1 MLSPHSINLVI
12 PLIPSSPS
20 AQTQLSP
27 NVRPGPRLRP
37 LPAMP
42 LLQLRQITLKYSTAP
57 LLDQVDFQVD
67 PGERICLL
75 GRNGAGKTSLMR
87 IITGEETPNE
97 GEIIR
102 PDSANITRLIQE
114 IPDDIEGTVLEVI
127 HSGLRPDRHEEEWE
141 SDVRIDDLIEAMGL
155 PSSMI
160 FSALSGG
167 LKRRTLLARALAG
180 QPDILLLDEPTNH
193 LDLDS
198 ILWLEQ
204 FLLDSKTTLFFVTH
218 DRTFLRK
225 LATRIVEL
233 DRGRLTS
240 WACDYD
246 TYLERKAASL
256 DAEEKQWAAF
266 DKKLAQ
272 EEAWLRQGVKARRT
286 RNEGRVRALESMRKE
301 RGERRT
307 REGTARI
314 ELQTGSMSGQ
324 KVIEAKDISF
334 DYGDKPIVKNFTS
347 TIWRGDK
354 IGIIG
359 ANGGGKTTLLK
370 LLLGQLE
377 PQSGEIKRG
386 TNMQIVYLDQLR
398 GQIDNAKTI
407 AQNVAGD
414 AETVYFQ
421 GQPRHIHSYLQDFLF
436 RADRIRM
443 PAKML
448 SGGERNRLL
457 LARLFLQPANVLVM
471 DEPTND
477 LDAETLELLE
487 EILLEYTGT
496 LLLVSH
502 DRAFLDNVVTSTIV
516 FEGEGQITEFTG
528 GYQDWVRQRD
538 AKPVVHFRE
547 VPAKLPDPKP
557 VAPVVKKG
565 PKFPKKEAKEL
576 ADLPGQLET
585 WETEKSAVSAKL
597 WEPDLYQKTPE
608 AIPPLKAQLAELD
621 QKITTGYARW
631 EELEEK
637 RLALES
643 EEA

>member
-1 MLSPHSINLVI
+1 
-12 PLIPSSPS
+12 
-20 AQTQLSP
+20 
-27 NVRPGPRLRP
+27 
-37 LPAMP
+37 MP
-42 LLQLRQITLKYSTAP
+42 LLQLRQITLRYSSAP
-57 LLDQVDFQVD
+57 LLDRVDFQVD
-67 PGERICLL
+67 AGERICLL

-87 IITGEETPNE
+87 IITGEETPND
-97 GEIIR
+97 GEIIQSSDAR
-102 PDSANITRLIQE
+102 MTRLSQE
-114 IPDDIEGTVLEVI
+114 IPDDIDGSVRDVI
-127 HSGLRPDRHEEEWE
+127 HAGLRPDRHEEEWE
-141 SDVRIDDLIEAMGL
+141 SDVRIEELMEEMKL
-155 PSSMI
+155 PPEQD
-160 FSALSGG
+160 FPALSGG
-167 LKRRTLLARALAG
+167 LKRRVLLARALAG

-198 ILWLEQ
+198 ILWLER
-204 FLLDSKTTLFFVTH
+204 FLLNEKVTLFFVTH
-218 DRTFLRK
+218 DRAFLRK

-256 DAEEKQWAAF
+256 EAEEKQWAAF

-286 RNEGRVRALESMRKE
+286 RNEGRVRALLSMRTE
-301 RGERRT
+301 RNQRRE
-307 REGTARI
+307 REGSARI

-334 DYGDKPIVKNFTS
+334 GYGAEPIVRDFSS

-359 ANGGGKTTLLK
+359 PNGGGKTTLLK
-370 LLLGQLE
+370 LLLGQLTPE
-377 PQSGEIKRG
+377 SGTVKLG
-386 TNMQIVYLDQLR
+386 TNLQIVYLDQLR
-398 GQIDNAKTI
+398 GQIDDAKTV

-414 AETVYFQ
+414 AETVTFQ
-421 GQPRHIHSYLQDFLF
+421 GRPRHIHSYLQDFLF

-487 EILLEYTGT
+487 ELLLEFAGT

-502 DRAFLDNVVTSTIV
+502 DRMFLDNVVTSTLV
-516 FEGEGQITEFTG
+516 FEGEGRIIEYTG
-528 GYQDWVRQRD
+528 GYEDWVRQR
-538 AKPVVHFRE
+538 AVGLSNLA
-547 VPAKLPDPKP
+547 PASVERK
-557 VAPVVKKG
+557 APVLPVSAPVTPKTPGKKAA
-565 PKFPKKEAKEL
+565 KFPQKDRRELEELPKQIGELEATL
-576 ADLPGQLET
+576 ADL
-585 WETEKSAVSAKL
+585 AARL
-597 WEPDLYQKTPE
+597 WKPDLYQTEPDLVPK
-608 AIPPLKAQLAELD
+608 LKSDAEVLEKRIKD
-621 QKITTGYARW
+621 SYARW
-631 EELEEK
+631 EELEA
-637 RLALES
+637 RRQAS
-643 EEA
+643 EPAE

>member
-1 MLSPHSINLVI
+1 MWSRV
-12 PLIPSSPS
+12 
-20 AQTQLSP
+20 T
-27 NVRPGPRLRP
+27 GP
-37 LPAMP
+37 LPLFIMP
-42 LLQLRQITLKYSTAP
+42 LLQLRQVTLKYSAAP
-57 LLDQVDFQVD
+57 LLDQIDFQVEA
-67 PGERICLL
+67 GERICLL

-102 PDSANITRLIQE
+102 PDAAVMTRLIQE
-114 IPDDIEGTVLEVI
+114 VPDDITGTVMEVM
-127 HSGLRPDRHEEEWE
+127 HSGLRPDRHEEEWQT
-141 SDVRIDDLIEAMGL
+141 DVRLEDLAAEMGL
-155 PSSMI
+155 PLHHE

-167 LKRRTLLARALAG
+167 LKRRVLLARALAG
-180 QPDILLLDEPTNH
+180 QPEILLLDEPTNH

-198 ILWLEQ
+198 ILWLEK
-204 FLLDSKTTLFFVTH
+204 FLLESKITLFFVTH
-218 DRTFLRK
+218 DRAFLRK

-233 DRGRLTS
+233 DRGQLTS

-246 TYLERKAASL
+246 TFLERKQQSL

-286 RNEGRVRALESMRKE
+286 RNEGRVRALQEMRKE
-301 RGERRT
+301 RGERRQ

-324 KVIEAKDISF
+324 KVIEAKDITFS
-334 DYGDKPIVKNFTS
+334 YGPTPIVRDFTT

-377 PQSGEIKRG
+377 PEKGSVKLG
-386 TNMQIVYLDQLR
+386 TNMQVVYLDQLR
-398 GQIDNAKTI
+398 GQIDNAKTV

-414 AETVYFQ
+414 AETVNFQ
-421 GQPRHIHSYLQDFLF
+421 GRARHIHSYLQDFLF

-457 LARLFLQPANVLVM
+457 LARLFLQPANVLVL

-502 DRAFLDNVVTSTIV
+502 DRAFLDNVVTSVLV
-516 FEGEGQITEFTG
+516 FEGAGQIAEYTG
-528 GYQDWVRQRD
+528 GYEDWLKQRA
-538 AKPVVHFRE
+538 AKPVHFRE
-547 VPAKLPDPKP
+547 IPAERKPEPKAAQP
-557 VAPVVKKG
+557 AGKP
-565 PKFPKKEAKEL
+565 PKFLKKEQREL
-576 ADLPGQLET
+576 EELPAQLDQ
-585 WETEKSAVSAKL
+585 WETEKTSLTEKL
-597 WEPDLYQKTPE
+597 WDPELYKKSPE
-608 AIPPLKAQLAELD
+608 LLPKLNDELAALEERI
-621 QKITTGYARW
+621 KVGYARW
-631 EELEEK
+631 EELEAK
-637 RLALES
+637 RKAN
-643 EEA
+643 EAP

>member
-1 MLSPHSINLVI
+1 
-12 PLIPSSPS
+12 
-20 AQTQLSP
+20 
-27 NVRPGPRLRP
+27 
-37 LPAMP
+37 
-42 LLQLRQITLKYSTAP
+42 
-57 LLDQVDFQVD
+57 LLDQVDFQVEA
-67 PGERICLL
+67 GERICLL

-97 GEIIR
+97 GEMII
-102 PDSANITRLIQE
+102 PNEAVVTRLIQE
-114 IPDDIEGTVLEVI
+114 IPDDITGTVMEVL
-127 HSGLRPDRHEEEWE
+127 HSGLRPDRHEEEWQT
-141 SDVRIDDLIEAMGL
+141 DVRLENLAAEMHL
-155 PSSMI
+155 PADHE

-167 LKRRTLLARALAG
+167 LKRRVLLARALAG

-198 ILWLEQ
+198 ILWLEN
-204 FLLDSKTTLFFVTH
+204 FLLGSKMTLFFVTH
-218 DRTFLRK
+218 DRAFLRK

-233 DRGRLTS
+233 DRGQLTS

-246 TYLERKAASL
+246 TYLERKAANL
-256 DAEEKQWAAF
+256 EAEGKQWAAF

-286 RNEGRVRALESMRKE
+286 RNEGRVRALQRMRAE
-301 RGERRT
+301 RSERRQ

-314 ELQTGSMSGQ
+314 EIQAGSMSGQ

-334 DYGDKPIVKNFTS
+334 DYGGAPIVRDFT
-347 TIWRGDK
+347 TTVWRGDK

-359 ANGGGKTTLLK
+359 PNGGGKTTLLK

-377 PQSGEIKRG
+377 PQSGTVKLG
-386 TNMQIVYLDQLR
+386 TNLQVVYLDQLR
-398 GQIDNAKTI
+398 GQIDNAKTV

-414 AETVYFQ
+414 AETVTFQ
-421 GQPRHIHSYLQDFLF
+421 GRPRHIHSYLQDFLF

-487 EILLEYTGT
+487 ELLLEYAGT

-502 DRAFLDNVVTSTIV
+502 DRAFLDNVVTSVLV
-516 FEGEGQITEFTG
+516 FEGQGRIGEYTG
-528 GYQDWVRQRD
+528 GYEDWIRQRD
-538 AKPVVHFRE
+538 AKPVHFRE
-547 VPAKLPDPKP
+547 IPATPRPEAKP
-557 VAPVVKKG
+557 VSAIVDKKAA
-565 PKFPKKEAKEL
+565 KFLKREQREL
-576 ADLPGQLET
+576 EELPGQIEKM
-585 WETEKSAVSAKL
+585 ETELSALNARL
-597 WEPDLYQKTPE
+597 WDPAVYQKQPE
-608 AIPPLKAQLAELD
+608 NVPLLKTELAALED
-621 QKITTGYARW
+621 RIKHGYARW
-631 EELEEK
+631 EELEAK
-637 RLALES
+637 RKACEG
-643 EEA
+643 EGQAADG

>member
-1 MLSPHSINLVI
+1 
-12 PLIPSSPS
+12 
-20 AQTQLSP
+20 
-27 NVRPGPRLRP
+27 
-37 LPAMP
+37 MP
-42 LLQLRQITLKYSTAP
+42 LLQLRQITLKYSAAP
-57 LLDQVDFQVD
+57 LLDHVDFQVD
-67 PGERICLL
+67 AGERICLL

-97 GEIIR
+97 GELIL
-102 PDSANITRLIQE
+102 PAETKVTRLIQE
-114 IPDDIEGTVLEVI
+114 IPDDITGTVMQVL
-127 HSGLRPDRHEEEWE
+127 HSGLRADRHEEEWQ
-141 SDVRIDDLIEAMGL
+141 SDVRLEDLAAEMHL
-155 PSSMI
+155 PAHHE

-167 LKRRTLLARALAG
+167 LKRRVLLARALAG

-198 ILWLEQ
+198 ILWLER
-204 FLLDSKTTLFFVTH
+204 FLLESKMTLFFVTH

-233 DRGRLTS
+233 DRGQLTS

-246 TYLERKAASL
+246 TYLERKAANL
-256 DAEEKQWAAF
+256 EAEEKQWAAF

-286 RNEGRVRALESMRKE
+286 RNEGRVRALQAMRNE
-301 RGERRT
+301 RSERRQ

-314 ELQTGSMSGQ
+314 EIQTGSMSGQ

-334 DYGDKPIVKNFTS
+334 SYGDQPIVRNFTT

-354 IGIIG
+354 IGMIG
-359 ANGGGKTTLLK
+359 PNGGGKTTLLK
-370 LLLGQLE
+370 LLLGRLQ
-377 PQSGEIKRG
+377 PDSGTVKLG
-386 TNMQIVYLDQLR
+386 TNLQVVYLDQLR
-398 GQIDNAKTI
+398 GLIDDAKTV

-414 AETVYFQ
+414 AETVNFQ
-421 GQPRHIHSYLQDFLF
+421 GRARHIHSYLQDFLF

-487 EILLEYTGT
+487 ELLLEFTGT

-502 DRAFLDNVVTSTIV
+502 DRTFLDNVVMGTLI
-516 FEGEGQITEFTG
+516 FEGEGRVTEYTG
-528 GYQDWVRQRD
+528 GYEDWVRQRPSALTAASPPAEPKPA
-538 AKPVVHFRE
+538 AKPVPTARV
-547 VPAKLPDPKP
+547 D
-557 VAPVVKKG
+557 KG
-565 PKFPKKEAKEL
+565 PKFLKREQREL
-576 ADLPGQLET
+576 EELPAQIEKMEMDLSALNERMWDPALYKNEPGKLPLLKTEHAVLE
-585 WETEKSAVSAKL
+585 ERIKN
-597 WEPDLYQKTPE
+597 
-608 AIPPLKAQLAELD
+608 
-621 QKITTGYARW
+621 GYMRW
-631 EELEEK
+631 EQLEEK
-637 RLALES
+637 RKAVERDQPPG
-643 EEA
+643 

>member
-1 MLSPHSINLVI
+1 MS
-12 PLIPSSPS
+12 
-20 AQTQLSP
+20 
-27 NVRPGPRLRP
+27 
-37 LPAMP
+37 
-42 LLQLRQITLKYSTAP
+42 LLQLRQVTLKYSSAP
-57 LLDQVDFQVD
+57 LLDQIDFQVEA
-67 PGERICLL
+67 GERICLL

-87 IITGEETPNE
+87 IITGEETPND

-102 PDSANITRLIQE
+102 PDAAVITRLIQE
-114 IPDDIEGTVLEVI
+114 IPDDITGTVTEVI
-127 HSGLRPDRHEEEWE
+127 HSGLRPDRHEEEWQT
-141 SDVRIDDLIEAMGL
+141 DVRLEDLATEMGL
-155 PSSMI
+155 PMHHE
-160 FSALSGG
+160 FPALSGG
-167 LKRRTLLARALAG
+167 LKRRVLLARALAG

-204 FLLDSKTTLFFVTH
+204 FLLNSKITLFFVTH
-218 DRTFLRK
+218 DRAFLRK

-246 TYLERKAASL
+246 TYLERKAQSL

-272 EEAWLRQGVKARRT
+272 EEVWLRQGVKARRT
-286 RNEGRVRALESMRKE
+286 RNEGHVRALQAMRKE
-301 RGERRT
+301 RSERRQ

-324 KVIEAKDISF
+324 KVIEAKDVSF
-334 DYGDKPIVKNFTS
+334 SYGGVPIVRDFT
-347 TIWRGDK
+347 TTVWRGDK

-359 ANGGGKTTLLK
+359 PNGGGKTTLLK
-370 LLLGQLE
+370 LLLGQLAPE
-377 PQSGEIKRG
+377 SGSVKLG
-386 TNMQIVYLDQLR
+386 TNLQVVYLDQLR
-398 GQIDNAKTI
+398 GQIDNAKTV

-414 AETVYFQ
+414 AETVTFQ
-421 GQPRHIHSYLQDFLF
+421 DRPRHIHSYLQDFLF

-487 EILLEYTGT
+487 ELLLEYTGT

-502 DRAFLDNVVTSTIV
+502 DRAFLDNVVTGTLV
-516 FEGEGQITEFTG
+516 FEGAGRVTEYTG
-528 GYQDWVRQRD
+528 GYEDWIRQR
-538 AKPVVHFRE
+538 AVKPAHFKEILVERK
-547 VPAKLPDPKP
+547 PAPEP
-557 VAPVVKKG
+557 APVNR
-565 PKFPKKEAKEL
+565 KEAKFLKKEQREL
-576 ADLPGQLET
+576 EGLPALLDQWETQKADLT
-585 WETEKSAVSAKL
+585 TRL
-597 WEPDLYQKTPE
+597 WEPDLYQKSPE
-608 AIPPLKAQLAELD
+608 MVLKLKDEVSVLEERI
-621 QKITTGYARW
+621 KTGYTRW
-631 EELEEK
+631 EELEAK
-637 RLALES
+637 RQACED
-643 EEA
+643 AG

>member
-1 MLSPHSINLVI
+1 
-12 PLIPSSPS
+12 
-20 AQTQLSP
+20 
-27 NVRPGPRLRP
+27 
-37 LPAMP
+37 MP
-42 LLQLRQITLKYSTAP
+42 LLQLRQITLKYSAVP
-57 LLDQVDFQVD
+57 LLDQVDFQVE

-87 IITGEETPNE
+87 IIAGEETPND
-97 GEIIR
+97 GEIIL
-102 PDSANITRLIQE
+102 PDSTRVTRLIQE
-114 IPDDIEGTVLEVI
+114 IPDDITGTVMEVL
-127 HSGLRPDRHEEEWE
+127 HSGLRPDRHEEQWQT
-141 SDVRIDDLIEAMGL
+141 DVRLEDLAAEMKL
-155 PSSMI
+155 PPDHE

-167 LKRRTLLARALAG
+167 LKRRVLLARALAG
-180 QPDILLLDEPTNH
+180 EPDILMLDEPTNH

-198 ILWLEQ
+198 ILWLEN
-204 FLLDSKTTLFFVTH
+204 FLLGSKTTLFFVTH

-233 DRGRLTS
+233 DRGKLTS

-286 RNEGRVRALESMRKE
+286 RNEGRVRALLAMRNE
-301 RGERRT
+301 RSERRQ

-314 ELQTGSMSGQ
+314 EIQAGSMSGQ
-324 KVIEAKDISF
+324 KVIEAKDITF
-334 DYGDKPIVKNFTS
+334 DFGKGPIVRDFTT

-359 ANGGGKTTLLK
+359 PNGGGKTTLLK

-377 PQSGEIKRG
+377 PLTGSVKLG
-386 TNMQIVYLDQLR
+386 TNMQVVYLDQLR
-398 GQIDNAKTI
+398 WQIDNAKTV

-414 AETVYFQ
+414 AETVNFQ
-421 GQPRHIHSYLQDFLF
+421 GRARHIHSYLQDFLF

-457 LARLFLQPANVLVM
+457 LARLFLQPANVLVL

-487 EILLEYTGT
+487 EILLEYQGT

-502 DRAFLDNVVTSTIV
+502 DRAFLDNVVTSVLV
-516 FEGEGQITEFTG
+516 FEGEGRISEYTG
-528 GYQDWVRQRD
+528 GYEDWVKQR
-538 AKPVVHFRE
+538 AKVEHFRE
-547 VPAKLPDPKP
+547 IPAPPKPDPKP
-557 VAPVVKKG
+557 AVPAIKKG
-565 PKFPKKEAKEL
+565 EKFLKKEQRELNELPVQIDRWEQNKTELSGKLWDPALYKETPEL
-576 ADLPGQLET
+576 IPQLKADLAGLE
-585 WETEKSAVSAKL
+585 EKIAAG
-597 WEPDLYQKTPE
+597 YQ
-608 AIPPLKAQLAELD
+608 
-621 QKITTGYARW
+621 RW
-631 EELEEK
+631 EELEAK
-637 RLALES
+637 RKAIEG
-643 EEA
+643 EA

>member
-1 MLSPHSINLVI
+1 
-12 PLIPSSPS
+12 
-20 AQTQLSP
+20 
-27 NVRPGPRLRP
+27 
-37 LPAMP
+37 MP
-42 LLQLRQITLKYSTAP
+42 LLQLRQITLKYSAAP
-57 LLDQVDFQVD
+57 LLDRIDFQVEA
-67 PGERICLL
+67 GERICLL

-97 GEIIR
+97 GELIL
-102 PDSANITRLIQE
+102 PAETKVTRLIQD
-114 IPDDIEGTVLEVI
+114 IPDDINGTVMQVL
-127 HSGLRPDRHEEEWE
+127 HSGLRADRLEEEWQT
-141 SDVRIDDLIEAMGL
+141 DVRLEDLAAEMHL
-155 PSSMI
+155 PAHHE

-167 LKRRTLLARALAG
+167 LKRRVLLARALAG

-198 ILWLEQ
+198 ILWLER
-204 FLLDSKTTLFFVTH
+204 FLLDSKITLFFVTH

-233 DRGRLTS
+233 DRGQLTS

-246 TYLERKAASL
+246 TYLERKAQSL

-286 RNEGRVRALESMRKE
+286 RNEGRVRALQAMRNE
-301 RGERRT
+301 RSERRQ

-314 ELQTGSMSGQ
+314 EIQTGSMSGQ

-334 DYGDKPIVKNFTS
+334 SYGDTPIVRDFTT

-359 ANGGGKTTLLK
+359 PNGGGKTTLLK
-370 LLLGQLE
+370 LLLGKLE
-377 PQSGEIKRG
+377 PDSGTVKLG
-386 TNMQIVYLDQLR
+386 TNLQVVYLDQLR
-398 GQIDNAKTI
+398 GQIDDAKTV

-414 AETVYFQ
+414 AETVTFQ
-421 GQPRHIHSYLQDFLF
+421 GRPRHIHSYLQDFLF

-487 EILLEYTGT
+487 ELLLEFTGT

-502 DRAFLDNVVTSTIV
+502 DRAFLDNVVTSTLI
-516 FEGEGQITEFTG
+516 FEGEGRVTEYTG
-528 GYQDWVRQRD
+528 GYEDWVRQRPS
-538 AKPVVHFRE
+538 AMSTAVPQPEAQSAPKPTPSSRADKAPKFLKRE
-547 VPAKLPDPKP
+547 QRELEELPAQIEKMEMEVSALNERMWDPALYKNEPGKLPLLKT
-557 VAPVVKKG
+557 
-565 PKFPKKEAKEL
+565 EL
-576 ADLPGQLET
+576 AVLE
-585 WETEKSAVSAKL
+585 ERIKN
-597 WEPDLYQKTPE
+597 
-608 AIPPLKAQLAELD
+608 
-621 QKITTGYARW
+621 GYMRW
-631 EELEEK
+631 EQLEEK
-637 RLALES
+637 RKAV
-643 EEA
+643 AQDQPPG